1 MVTYLADLVMQ
12 RIASS
17 VVAPGLAQ
25 PLIPKTE
32 ETDGDVNEETD
43 VPFSSISSI
52 IGVVFLGAAG

>member
-1 MVTYLADLVMQ
+1 MQ